1 LNRYNDL
8 YRELQHQEI
17 RDSIVRF
24 ILINEQDAAQS
35 FPGKFYDKIQL
46 FQDNSKDRIVKK
58 LRNKEQTNNYV
69 FGR

>member
-8 YRELQHQEI
+8 YRELQRQDIH
-17 RDSIVRF
+17 DPIVNV
-24 ILINEQDAAQS
+24 ILINEKDAAI
-35 FPGKFYDKIQL
+35 PGNYYDKVRL

-58 LRNKEQTNNYV
+58 LLANEPTTNNYV